1 MTSQL
6 LSVAFVFFPR
16 RSYQC
21 PPFATSIRFLPI
33 VHHQTTVATTQRRVA
48 TAGSVWIVL
57 FLSSLDHIYSGN
69 VIVRYHCF
77 HIFRIYQFYNFA
89 NVYIKQFKRHDSLLN
104 HVSFSVCIL
113 IFTPGSPPKLLHLHL
128 KHWSGIAYLPA
139 NLRFRPAQP
148 AVYRCYPNQNLLMCR
163 RE

>member
-1 MTSQL
+1 MTLHQCFHGPSNRKNTVITDIYR
-6 LSVAFVFFPR
+6 LSDSCFR
-16 RSYQC
+16 ER
-21 PPFATSIRFLPI
+21 I
-33 VHHQTTVATTQRRVA
+33 
-48 TAGSVWIVL
+48 
-57 FLSSLDHIYSGN
+57 SLNSGN

-77 HIFRIYQFYNFA
+77 HIFQIYQFYNFA

-104 HVSFSVCIL
+104 HVSFIVYIL
-113 IFTPGSPPKLLHLHL
+113 IFTLGSPPKLPHLHL

-139 NLRFRPAQP
+139 NLRFLPAQP